1 MKTGNM
7 KRILLFSLLA
17 TNLCLATANAQS
29 PVKPDLGIK
38 LGANFSQLGGDHWE
52 QSYQPGFLAG
62 AIFGVRKHKVGLQVE
77 LLVNSAHYTTKDL
90 VDSIRKGDFR
100 ATYFDIPVMFEYRLV
115 GAKLAPK
122 VWIMAGPQFSN
133 LMSIKSLNDY
143 AGDVKKTFNSGTIS
157 AVLGLEV
164 RYAKFTL
171 GGRYVLG
178 VTNVN
183 NEDVSTIKQSWN
195 SRSGQVYLGFRFI

>member
-1 MKTGNM
+1 M

-17 TNLCLATANAQS
+17 INLFMATVHAQS

-38 LGANFSQLGGDHWE
+38 LGANFAHLGGDHWE
-52 QSYQPGFLAG
+52 QSYQPGVLAG
-62 AIFGVRKHKVGLQVE
+62 AIVGVRKHKVGLQVE
-77 LLVNSAHYTTKDL
+77 FLINTAHYTTKDL
-90 VDSIRKGDFR
+90 VDSVRKGDFR
-100 ATYFDIPVMFEYRLV
+100 ATYFDIPVMLEYRLI

-133 LMSIKSLNDY
+133 LMSVKSLNAY
-143 AGDVKKTFNSGTIS
+143 ANDVKQSFKSGTVS
-157 AVLGLEV
+157 AVVGLEV

-171 GGRYVLG
+171 GGRYVIGL
-178 VTNVN
+178 TSIN
-183 NEDVSTIKQSWN
+183 NEDVSTVKQSWS